1 MLIHTDSVIYKI
13 LATQKNDKNIAT
25 YVHQFSLKD
34 IVSPSTQFCSAFSP
48 PCQALTRCIIVFEL

>member
-34 IVSPSTQFCSAFSP
+34 IVSPLPNSVAPFP
-48 PCQALTRCIIVFEL
+48 LHVRP